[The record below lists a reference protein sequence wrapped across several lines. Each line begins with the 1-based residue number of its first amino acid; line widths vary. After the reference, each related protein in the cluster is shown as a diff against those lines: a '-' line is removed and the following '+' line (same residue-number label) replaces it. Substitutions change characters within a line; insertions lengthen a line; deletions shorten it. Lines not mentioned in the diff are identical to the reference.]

1 MTRVP
6 GYEDDIVQEEGL
18 LRAVDSTDVLK
29 SGSDNGSSSCGRRR
43 REEHGGGLGRIRMLG
58 RLVFSG

>member
-6 GYEDDIVQEEGL
+6 GHEDDIVQEGGL

-29 SGSDNGSSSCGRRR
+29 SGSDNGSVVCA
-43 REEHGGGLGRIRMLG
+43 
-58 RLVFSG
+58 VV